1 MKTLNPRSAKI
12 KKGGQTMRSYL
23 KRVRSNKAFTLVEIL
38 IVCAVIGVL
47 AGVVIPR
54 FSGVLEHSE
63 AQASSHES
71 ALVQTAMD
79 TMMAKENLSSVTIVS
94 TATNDMS
101 GFPDGT
107 NPLYPNYFRTATT
120 TGTYT
125 CTANGLV
132 TQASGGY

>member
-1 MKTLNPRSAKI
+1 MRILNPRSTKNR
-12 KKGGQTMRSYL
+12 KGGQTMKRFL
-23 KRVRSNKAFTLVEIL
+23 KKVRSNKGFTLVEIL

-63 AQASSHES
+63 VQASSHES

-79 TMMAKENLSSVTIVS
+79 TMMAKESLASVTVVS

-107 NPLYPNYFRTATT
+107 YPLYPNYFRTATT

-132 TQASGGY
+132 TQVSNGY